1 VAVFNVGGRVFAVEN
16 SCPHQGGPL
25 CKGRVSGARLPTAPY
40 ENRYDG
46 ERPILTCPWHGWEF
60 ELESGKALFDPAIH
74 VPCFDVRIDGD
85 QVVLAARRPA

>member
-1 VAVFNVGGRVFAVEN
+1 MAVFNVGGRVFAVEN

-25 CKGRVSGARLPTAPY
+25 CKGRVSGALLPSAPY
-40 ENRYDG
+40 EYRYDG

-74 VPCFDVRIDGD
+74 VPCFDVRVEGD
-85 QVVLAARRPA
+85 DVVLAARTPA